1 MDHLE
6 FNEFC
11 YKLHNYFDENLP
23 STHYMPCPGDAFSQ
37 ISASR
42 NLSSSK
48 GNKRKFNYI
57 KIYSMLRVIEK
68 YQVSKWKEE
77 VL

>member
-1 MDHLE
+1 
-6 FNEFC
+6 
-11 YKLHNYFDENLP
+11 
-23 STHYMPCPGDAFSQ
+23 MPCPGDAYSQ

-42 NLSSSK
+42 SLSSSK
-48 GNKRKFNYI
+48 GNKRQFNYI

>member
-1 MDHLE
+1 
-6 FNEFC
+6 
-11 YKLHNYFDENLP
+11 
-23 STHYMPCPGDAFSQ
+23 MPCPGDAFSQ